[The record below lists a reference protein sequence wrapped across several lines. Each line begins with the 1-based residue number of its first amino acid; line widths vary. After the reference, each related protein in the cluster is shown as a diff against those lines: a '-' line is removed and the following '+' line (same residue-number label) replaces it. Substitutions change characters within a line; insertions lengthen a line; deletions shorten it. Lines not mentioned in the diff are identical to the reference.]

1 MEGKKTSLKD
11 LENSEVVTEKNEYEE
26 NFFDIFNL
34 FTDMKN
40 PILDKNTRDN
50 IFLKILNIK
59 NETKSDENLSH
70 SKVKKVNLNREDNE
84 IIPNIN
90 KSEKLFENEHST
102 AWNSKDIPKKRKYFR
117 VDDAKIHFKVA
128 INKFAL
134 NKLNS
139 MIKKSCLSNKLKK
152 KFHVPNYTLF
162 TSNVRELDNSEF
174 LSYQLKDILTIG
186 KEQNFWQGNNYYNIQ
201 RIFNN
206 RKFPEETKK
215 IKDFLNLTY
224 EDIIRLFY
232 ESENFQK
239 FKDDELT
246 EFFDE
251 GIKKEKNICLLKD
264 YGLIK
269 LFKMTNK
276 KRKREIFS
284 IHYRYN

>member
-1 MEGKKTSLKD
+1 MKEKKTNLKD
-11 LENSEVVTEKNEYEE
+11 FENSEVVTEKNENEE
-26 NFFDIFNL
+26 NLFDILNL

-40 PILDKNTRDN
+40 PILDENIRDN
-50 IFLKILNIK
+50 IFLKILNIA
-59 NETKSDENLSH
+59 NETKPEEYLSH
-70 SKVKKVNLNREDNE
+70 LLVKKVNPNRQDR
-84 IIPNIN
+84 N
-90 KSEKLFENEHST
+90 KFEKLFEYEHST

-134 NKLNS
+134 NKLNL
-139 MIKKSCLSNKLKK
+139 MINKSCLSNKLKK

-232 ESENFQK
+232 ESENFQE

-251 GIKKEKNICLLKD
+251 GIKKEKNISLLKD

-276 KRKREIFS
+276 KRKRQIFR